1 MKKHTEKTPID
12 DLFARKLGSISLPPS
27 PDGFERLQAKMGH
40 RKPEARIG
48 VWRNPA
54 MQRYMAIAACFLLV
68 CVFGW
73 LYWPSNETTTPIA
86 ANKAASSSSEK
97 QSQESTANAQSASLP
112 ADKTHDLQNQ
122 RETIG
127 QVAVSTK
134 SAILN
139 RDHDNPKS
147 IDRHK
152 VLTISPA
159 SGSELA
165 VVPAKKTE
173 EKVEEAVTVPDVAT
187 PVNRTTEQLA
197 ENSPTVKPVPATER
211 GLVVTISE
219 PEALV
224 AARQAVKT
232 DADEKSAVATND
244 KPEKETKGNSL
255 WQQVKR
261 IKQGDVFARETNSD
275 VETSLIGRAYNGLKH
290 NFDKDK
296 SAKQ

>member
-12 DLFARKLGSISLPPS
+12 DLFARKLGNMSLPPS
-27 PDGFERLQAKMGH
+27 PDGFERLQAKMGYS
-40 RKPEARIG
+40 KPEARI
-48 VWRNPA
+48 VIWRNPT

-68 CVFGW
+68 CMFGW
-73 LYWPSNETTTPIA
+73 LYWPTDQMTMPIA
-86 ANKAASSSSEK
+86 AKQPALSSPQKSLQEPGEIGLSTSMSAA
-97 QSQESTANAQSASLP
+97 
-112 ADKTHDLQNQ
+112 KTPDLQNRKQ
-122 RETIG
+122 TIEQQPVHSKLSG
-127 QVAVSTK
+127 TAQANTNSK
-134 SAILN
+134 SFKRA
-139 RDHDNPKS
+139 
-147 IDRHK
+147 K
-152 VLTISPA
+152 VLTISTA

-173 EKVEEAVTVPDVAT
+173 EKVEGAVTMPDVAI
-187 PVNRTTEQLA
+187 PVNRPTEQLA
-197 ENSPTVKPVPATER
+197 ENTSTVKPVPATER

-244 KPEKETKGNSL
+244 KPEKGTKGNSL

-261 IKQGDVFARETNSD
+261 IKQGDVFARGNNSD